1 MVKTP
6 TRKGKA
12 AIARPPYDQAVR
24 TRRVLPPYDQA
35 VRATLE
41 GGDRGEIEALLQ
53 GAKNLRA
60 EHGSFDSLITTLEDA
75 LRKAG

>member
-6 TRKGKA
+6 TSKDKKA
-12 AIARPPYDQAVR
+12 APAARQ
-24 TRRVLPPYDQA
+24 RVVHPPYDQA

-41 GGDRGEIEALLQ
+41 SGDRGEIERLLQ

-60 EHGSFDSLITTLEDA
+60 EHGSLDGLIRTLEAA
-75 LRKAG
+75 LHKAS